1 MIYVNTILQ
10 TPATARIVL
19 VKGNVHQTQPIL
31 IKDTPVHAIQVI
43 QETTVKLVGRIKYLD
58 KDMIDFSYK

>member
-1 MIYVNTILQ
+1 MVYVNTILQ

-19 VKGNVHQTQPIL
+19 VKGNVHQTQPTL

-43 QETTVKLVGRIKYLD
+43 QETTVKLVGRKKYFD
-58 KDMIDFSYK
+58 KNMKDFSYK

>member
-19 VKGNVHQTQPIL
+19 VKGHVRQTQPIL
-31 IKDTPVHAIQVI
+31 IKVTPVHAIQVI
-43 QETTVKLVGRIKYLD
+43 QETTVKLVGWTKYFD
-58 KDMIDFSYK
+58 KDMIDFSYR